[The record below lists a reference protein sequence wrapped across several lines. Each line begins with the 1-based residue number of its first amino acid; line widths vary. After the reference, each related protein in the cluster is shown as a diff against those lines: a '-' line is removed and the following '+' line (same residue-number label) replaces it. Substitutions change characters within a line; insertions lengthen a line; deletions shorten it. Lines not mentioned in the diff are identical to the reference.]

1 MKYIEKEEWNH
12 NKLRN
17 NLCQFKNISQYVY
30 SCVYPEVYCSTERR
44 GFDLT
49 SSFQLVFKTYK
60 DKKRLNKLKKIKKYQ
75 VEWRES
81 FENEQKPIEIDI
93 FNNEEEKI
101 VKERVEKRKKSNKK
115 LPRKIRP

>member
-1 MKYIEKEEWNH
+1 M
-12 NKLRN
+12 
-17 NLCQFKNISQYVY
+17 
-30 SCVYPEVYCSTERR
+30 
-44 GFDLT
+44 
-49 SSFQLVFKTYK
+49 FKTYK

-101 VKERVEKRKKSNKK
+101 VKERLKREKKATRSCREK
-115 LPRKIRP
+115 

>member
-1 MKYIEKEEWNH
+1 M
-12 NKLRN
+12 
-17 NLCQFKNISQYVY
+17 
-30 SCVYPEVYCSTERR
+30 
-44 GFDLT
+44 
-49 SSFQLVFKTYK
+49 FKTYK

-93 FNNEEEKI
+93 FNNEEEQI